1 MVKLRTKPALENQ
14 RRKGLGRSEDG
25 QFLCQ
30 LQKDIFR
37 NSLCKHLLHPGHSLR
52 CGLAHLEKRW
62 QFVLKGTMPH
72 CKKVRD
78 LFSFCFLLSIAA
90 KLPSILLFL
99 VIKPGRFL
107 REEGLHLTPFF
118 FRMRPKILT
127 VESEHFTRIV
137 TPVIPSRYHMPG
149 I

>member
-1 MVKLRTKPALENQ
+1 MQQRRKIGNVIKLRTKPALENH

-30 LQKDIFR
+30 LQKDTFR
-37 NSLCKHLLHPGHSLR
+37 NSLCKHLLRPGLSLR
-52 CGLAHLEKRW
+52 CGLAHLEKRR
-62 QFVLKGTMPH
+62 QFVLKETMLH
-72 CKKVRD
+72 CKKVQN
-78 LFSFCFLLSIAA
+78 LFPFFFLLSIAA

-118 FRMRPKILT
+118 
-127 VESEHFTRIV
+127 S
-137 TPVIPSRYHMPG
+137 G
-149 I
+149 